1 MDVSRRAPATYCVF
15 HECSLQNLPEHL
27 ITVTLKRIQ
36 VVPAVKERRGSWIS
50 EDEQMEEHIF
60 HSTRGRAE
68 VVCDDPTATRA
79 VLSLGRWSMRY
90 KPQAERL
97 QTHDSGM
104 EQRPHQGGQTTTK
117 RGNKD
122 THSVLSEAVCRTAGL
137 TLCKVLAERVEAS
150 NSTCW
155 CIHSA
160 LRGKALSVASGPC
173 RGRASQVQGVS
184 LVFQDTECP
193 SFHTTLNI
201 APYFSWCSVGERCL
215 LLEGQ
220 PLHWAK
226 RETGFPLMPC
236 QQILNPCRGCNDPTF
251 LVLEQLL
258 FTSLSF
264 NLDLFIWLCQIFSLV
279 VAHRPQSKWA

>member
-1 MDVSRRAPATYCVF
+1 MDVSQRAPATYCVF

-27 ITVTLKRIQ
+27 ITVTLKWIQ

-50 EDEQMEEHIF
+50 EDERMEEHIF

-79 VLSLGRWSMRY
+79 VLSLGWWSMKY
-90 KPQAERL
+90 KPQAERP

-104 EQRPHQGGQTTTK
+104 GQRPHQGGQTTTK

-137 TLCKVLAERVEAS
+137 TLCKVLAERVGAS

-173 RGRASQVQGVS
+173 RGWASHVQGVS

-201 APYFSWCSVGERCL
+201 ARYFSWCSVGERCL

-226 RETGFPLMPC
+226 WETVVFPLCLANRSWTPVEAAMTLPFLYLSSFC
-236 QQILNPCRGCNDPTF
+236 SLLSLLILICSFGC
-251 LVLEQLL
+251 VRS
-258 FTSLSF
+258 SL
-264 NLDLFIWLCQIFSLV
+264 
-279 VAHRPQSKWA
+279 